1 LLQIKLTSFSS
12 PVFHFQLKSQLK
24 FYLSK
29 VCFYLQSLRK
39 KRNVLYPFHTRQKS
53 ISISER
59 KLFGKS
65 AGMKTSGVRKKKTF
79 LILEMEID
87 LFKHPFQ
94 LKATGSKFCLALDV
108 REF

>member
-1 LLQIKLTSFSS
+1 
-12 PVFHFQLKSQLK
+12 
-24 FYLSK
+24 
-29 VCFYLQSLRK
+29 
-39 KRNVLYPFHTRQKS
+39 
-53 ISISER
+53 
-59 KLFGKS
+59 
-65 AGMKTSGVRKKKTF
+65 MKTSGVRKKKTF